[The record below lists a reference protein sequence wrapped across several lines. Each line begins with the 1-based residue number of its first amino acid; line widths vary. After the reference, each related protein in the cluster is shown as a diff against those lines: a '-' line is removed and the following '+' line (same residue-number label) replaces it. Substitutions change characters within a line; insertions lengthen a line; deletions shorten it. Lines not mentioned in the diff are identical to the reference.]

1 MYFNSIVFILVFLP
15 VVLFGYFTLL
25 RQRYVVASK
34 IWLCLASLFFYGY
47 WKVDYLVL
55 ILASI
60 CFNFI
65 IGIIVNAKNIR
76 GRKLIL
82 AIGITLNL
90 VTLAYFKYTN
100 FLIDTVNTVF
110 GFHVQ
115 SHEILLP
122 LAISFF
128 TFQQIAYIVD
138 SYSRKTEEHDF
149 FDYVLFVTFFPQLVA
164 GPIVHHKEM
173 MPQFSRFAARS
184 INVDNINKGIFIFIL
199 GLAKKV
205 IVADYLAT
213 IADPGFLRPEALEFS
228 TAWATSLSYT
238 FQLYFDFSGYC
249 DMAIGIAL
257 LFNIKLPLNF
267 NSPYKALNIQDF
279 WKRWHITLTVW
290 LRDYLYIPLG
300 GNRRGDG
307 RSYINVFLVFLLGG
321 LWHGAGWTFIIWGTL
336 HGVACIVH
344 KLYSK
349 YLANHM
355 PINKALAW
363 VVTFNFVNIGWVVFR
378 SDKVSS
384 AFKII
389 KKMYTFE
396 DRQTLLY
403 LLGLFY
409 VCIILPNVVEAVE
422 KVNFRRRILA
432 AGLGIILLYCLW
444 ILSVPDQSS
453 PFLYFN
459 F

>member
-1 MYFNSIVFILVFLP
+1 MLFNSIIFILVFLP
-15 VVLFGYFTLL
+15 VVFCVYFALL
-25 RQRYVVASK
+25 RQRHVVTSK
-34 IWLCLASLFFYGY
+34 IWLCFASLFFYGY
-47 WKVDYLVL
+47 WKVDYL
-55 ILASI
+55 ILMMISI
-60 CFNFI
+60 CFNFLM
-65 IGIIVNAKNIR
+65 GILLNAKNIR

-82 AIGITLNL
+82 VTGVALNL
-90 VTLAYFKYTN
+90 ATLAYFKYTN
-100 FLIDTVNTVF
+100 FLIDTVNTIF
-110 GFHVQ
+110 SFQFKIHD
-115 SHEILLP
+115 ILLP

-149 FDYVLFVTFFPQLVA
+149 FDYILFVTFFPQLVA
-164 GPIVHHKEM
+164 GPIVHHKDM
-173 MPQFSRFAARS
+173 MSQFRTSGAQS
-184 INVDNINKGIFIFIL
+184 INVDNINKGICIFIL

-205 IVADYLAT
+205 IVADYLAS
-213 IADPGFLRPEALEFS
+213 IAAPGFSHPEAIEFS
-228 TAWATSLSYT
+228 TAWVTSLSYT

-257 LFNIKLPLNF
+257 LFNIKLPINF
-267 NSPYKALNIQDF
+267 NSPYKAVNIQDF

-300 GNRRGDG
+300 GNRKGDV
-307 RSYINVFLVFLLGG
+307 RSYFNVFLVFLLGG
-321 LWHGAGWTFIIWGTL
+321 LWHGAGWTFILWGIL

-344 KLYSK
+344 KLHVK
-349 YLANHM
+349 YLASRIT
-355 PINKALAW
+355 INKALAW
-363 VVTFNFVNIGWVVFR
+363 LITFNIVNIGWVLFR

-384 AFKII
+384 AFRII

-396 DRQTLLY
+396 NQQTLLC

-409 VCIILPNVVEAVE
+409 VCILLPSIVEFSQKVIYRRSFFAAILGV
-422 KVNFRRRILA
+422 
-432 AGLGIILLYCLW
+432 ILLYCLW
-444 ILSVPDQSS
+444 ILSIPNQSS

>member
-1 MYFNSIVFILVFLP
+1 MYFNSIIFILVFLP
-15 VVLFGYFTLL
+15 VVFCGYFALL
-25 RQRYVVASK
+25 RQRHVVTSK
-34 IWLCLASLFFYGY
+34 IWLCFASLFFYGY

-55 ILASI
+55 MLISI
-60 CFNFI
+60 CFNFL
-65 IGIIVNAKNIR
+65 IGIILNAKNIW

-82 AIGITLNL
+82 ATGVALNL
-90 VTLAYFKYTN
+90 ATLAYFKYTN
-100 FLIDTVNTVF
+100 FLIDTVKTIF
-110 GFHVQ
+110 GFQ
-115 SHEILLP
+115 FNIHEILLP

-149 FDYVLFVTFFPQLVA
+149 FDYILFVTFFPQLVA
-164 GPIVHHKEM
+164 GPIVHHKDM
-173 MPQFSRFAARS
+173 MSQFRTSGAQS
-184 INVDNINKGIFIFIL
+184 INIDNINKGVFIFIL

-213 IADPGFLRPEALEFS
+213 IAAPGFSHPEALEFS
-228 TAWATSLSYT
+228 TAWVASLSYT

-267 NSPYKALNIQDF
+267 NSPYKAVNIEDF
-279 WKRWHITLTVW
+279 WKRWHITLTIW

-300 GNRRGDG
+300 GNRKGDA
-307 RSYINVFLVFLLGG
+307 RSYLNVFLVFLLGG
-321 LWHGAGWTFIIWGTL
+321 LWHGAGWTFIIWGIL

-344 KLYSK
+344 KLYRK
-349 YLANHM
+349 YLANRI

-363 VVTFNFVNIGWVVFR
+363 IITFNFVNIGWVLFR

-384 AFKII
+384 AFRII

-396 DRQTLLY
+396 NQQILLY
-403 LLGLFY
+403 FLGLFY
-409 VCIILPNVVEAVE
+409 VCILLPNVIEAVQ

-432 AGLGIILLYCLW
+432 TALAIILLYCLW
-444 ILSVPDQSS
+444 ILSIPNQSS